1 GPTGYHPLI
10 RKQWAAFG
18 PPKEA
23 AYQITDSKLRANFSD
38 QHSSQHSI
46 MQRRRRLMFQ
56 TRQGCYEQLTER
68 FERCLLKISPH
79 SRHLGALRSSDLR
92 NLSHPRDPDKFTS
105 IAKAQ
110 IGRSYSKEIRRQM
123 NETNCRVD
131 ATRIC
136 SSRERPP
143 TRWTNVFVKRINQ
156 LYSYLHSHQVYS
168 YQPIFYRSRYE
179 TRASGHARMKP
190 PPWATVARTRDE
202 WNMCRRVYTIL
213 I

>member
-1 GPTGYHPLI
+1 
-10 RKQWAAFG
+10 
-18 PPKEA
+18 
-23 AYQITDSKLRANFSD
+23 
-38 QHSSQHSI
+38 
-46 MQRRRRLMFQ
+46 
-56 TRQGCYEQLTER
+56 
-68 FERCLLKISPH
+68 
-79 SRHLGALRSSDLR
+79 
-92 NLSHPRDPDKFTS
+92 
-105 IAKAQ
+105 
-110 IGRSYSKEIRRQM
+110 M

-202 WNMCRRVYTIL
+202 WNMCRGLHNSEGVSSKYPRSPEDDTVDTLAIEL
-213 I
+213 SLC